1 MSWWFIA
8 FRGAVALVLGVAVL
22 VASWGESFL
31 TSFLAFYF
39 LLAGLAALR
48 SAAAERARGRARL
61 RRGAGIVAIVLAVAV
76 LSRQL
81 VVEVGPDW
89 VIQVVLG
96 IGSIAIGCIRLAGGF
111 VEKDEAPPSVQGRR
125 HLPATEIALGIAE
138 LLLGVALL
146 TFDVD
151 RIWPAVA
158 VWGIV
163 GGTALLRDANRRRRH
178 VAATTPQPASR
189 G

>member
-22 VASWGESFL
+22 VASWGEGFL

-61 RRGAGIVAIVLAVAV
+61 RRVAGVVAIVLAVAI
-76 LSRQL
+76 LGRQL
-81 VVEVGPDW
+81 VVDAGPDW
-89 VIQVVLG
+89 VISVILG
-96 IGSIAIGCIRLAGGF
+96 IGSIAIGSIRLAGGF
-111 VEKDEAPPSVQGRR
+111 LDKDDASAPAQRRR

-138 LLLGVALL
+138 LILGFALL
-146 TFDVD
+146 TADMD
-151 RIWPAVA
+151 WIWPAVA

-163 GGTALLRDANRRRRH
+163 GGSALLRDAQRRRRL
-178 VAATTPQPASR
+178 AAAAPPPAIR
-189 G
+189 A